1 MYALKNVTKRYAG
14 ARDVVAL
21 DDVTLAIPDGQM
33 VAIQGPTGG
42 GKSTLLQMLG
52 GMDRPTSGGVELAG
66 RDLARLSGHELSQV
80 RAHEVGIVF
89 QTFNL
94 LATLSAVENV
104 ETALVPSGIQ
114 REERRERARE
124 ALGSV
129 GLAERAD
136 HLPGELS
143 GGEQQRVA
151 LARALVKKPRV
162 LLADE
167 PTGNLDVGTRDEIM
181 DLIEERW
188 RAGNLTIVLVTH
200 DPRVAERAERRLQI
214 VRGKVGESA

>member
-1 MYALKNVTKRYAG
+1 MYTLSSVTKKYNGTRH
-14 ARDVVAL
+14 VVAL

-52 GMDRPTSGGVELAG
+52 GMDRPTTGSVEFAG
-66 RDLARLSGHELSQV
+66 RDLAGMRSGELAAV
-80 RAHEVGIVF
+80 RAQDIGIVF

-94 LATLSAVENV
+94 LSTLSAAENV
-104 ETALVPSGIQ
+104 ETALVPLGVQ
-114 REERRERARE
+114 HAERRARARE
-124 ALGSV
+124 ALASV
-129 GLAERAD
+129 GLDHRAD

-151 LARALVKKPRV
+151 IARALVKKPRV

-167 PTGNLDVGTRDEIM
+167 PTGNLDVDTRDEIM
-181 DLIEERW
+181 ALIEQRW
-188 RAGNLTIVLVTH
+188 QADNLTIVLVTH
-200 DPRVAERAERRLQI
+200 DPRVAQRAQRRLHI
-214 VRGKVGESA
+214 AKGRVREAE

>member
-1 MYALKNVTKRYAG
+1 MYTLRNVTKRYDG
-14 ARDVVAL
+14 ARAVVAL
-21 DDVTLAIPDGQM
+21 DDVSLDIPDGQM

-52 GMDRPTSGGVELAG
+52 GMDRPTAGSVELAG
-66 RDLARLSGHELSQV
+66 RALAALSGGELARV

-104 ETALVPSGIQ
+104 ETALVPSGVHH
-114 REERRERARE
+114 EERRTRARE
-124 ALGSV
+124 ALASV
-129 GLAERAD
+129 GLGDRAD

-188 RAGNLTIVLVTH
+188 RAEHLTIVLVTH
-200 DPRVAERAERRLQI
+200 DPRVAERAGRRLQI
-214 VRGKVGESA
+214 VRGQVRESA

>member
-1 MYALKNVTKRYAG
+1 MYDLRNVTKRYAG
-14 ARDVVAL
+14 TRAVVAL
-21 DDVTLAIPDGQM
+21 DDVSLEIPDGQM
-33 VAIQGPTGG
+33 VAVQGPTGG

-52 GMDRPTSGGVELAG
+52 GMDRPSEGSVELAG
-66 RDLARLSGHELSQV
+66 RDLAGLSGGELARV

-104 ETALVPSGIQ
+104 ETALVPAGVPH
-114 REERRERARE
+114 EERRARARE

-129 GLAERAD
+129 GLADRAD

-188 RAGNLTIVLVTH
+188 RAEGLTIVLVTH

-214 VRGKVGESA
+214 VKGRVSESS

>member
-1 MYALKNVTKRYAG
+1 MYSLKNVTKRYTG
-14 ARDVVAL
+14 TQLVVAL
-21 DDVTLAIPDGQM
+21 DDVSLEIPDGQM

-42 GKSTLLQMLG
+42 SKSTLLQMLG
-52 GMDRPTSGGVELAG
+52 GMDRPTAGSVELAG
-66 RDLARLSGHELSQV
+66 RDLATLSGNELSRM
-80 RAHEVGIVF
+80 RAQEVGIVF

-94 LATLSAVENV
+94 LSTLSAVENV
-104 ETALVPSGIQ
+104 ETALVPAGVP
-114 REERRERARE
+114 REERRARARE

-129 GLAERAD
+129 GLEERAD

-167 PTGNLDVGTRDEIM
+167 PTGNLDVDTRDEIM

-188 RAGNLTIVLVTH
+188 RAEELTIVLVTH
-200 DPRVAERAERRLQI
+200 DPRVAQRAERRLQI
-214 VRGKVGESA
+214 VKGRVREAT

>member
-1 MYALKNVTKRYAG
+1 MYSLKNVTKRYTG
-14 ARDVVAL
+14 TQLVVAL
-21 DDVTLAIPDGQM
+21 DDVSLEIPDGQM

-52 GMDRPTSGGVELAG
+52 GMDRPTAGSVELAG
-66 RDLARLSGHELSQV
+66 RDLTTLSGNELSRM
-80 RAHEVGIVF
+80 RAQEVGIVF

-94 LATLSAVENV
+94 LSTLSAVENV
-104 ETALVPSGIQ
+104 ETALVPAGVP
-114 REERRERARE
+114 REERRARARE

-129 GLAERAD
+129 GLEERAD

-167 PTGNLDVGTRDEIM
+167 PTGNLDVDTRDEIM

-188 RAGNLTIVLVTH
+188 RAEELTIVLVTH
-200 DPRVAERAERRLQI
+200 DPRVAQRAERRLQI
-214 VRGKVGESA
+214 VKGRVREAT

>member
-1 MYALKNVTKRYAG
+1 MYTLRNVTKRYAG
-14 ARDVVAL
+14 ARAVIAL
-21 DDVTLAIPDGQM
+21 DDVSLEIPDGQM
-33 VAIQGPTGG
+33 VAVQGPTGG

-52 GMDRPTSGGVELAG
+52 GMDRPSAGSVELAG
-66 RDLARLSGHELSQV
+66 RDLAALSGNELARV

-104 ETALVPSGIQ
+104 ETALVPSGVPH
-114 REERRERARE
+114 EERRARARG

-188 RAGNLTIVLVTH
+188 RAEGLTIVLVTH
-200 DPRVAERAERRLQI
+200 DPRVAQRAERRLQI
-214 VRGKVGESA
+214 VEGQVRECA

>member
-1 MYALKNVTKRYAG
+1 MYSLKNVTKRYTG
-14 ARDVVAL
+14 TQLVVAL
-21 DDVTLAIPDGQM
+21 DDVSLEIPDGQM

-52 GMDRPTSGGVELAG
+52 GMDRPTAGSVELAG
-66 RDLARLSGHELSQV
+66 RDLATLSGNELARM
-80 RAHEVGIVF
+80 RAQEVGIVF

-94 LATLSAVENV
+94 LSTLSAVENV
-104 ETALVPSGIQ
+104 ETALVPAGIP
-114 REERRERARE
+114 REERRARARE

-129 GLAERAD
+129 GLEERAD

-167 PTGNLDVGTRDEIM
+167 PTGNLDVDTRDEIM

-188 RAGNLTIVLVTH
+188 RAEELTIVLVTH
-200 DPRVAERAERRLQI
+200 DPRVAQRAERRLQI
-214 VRGKVGESA
+214 VKGRVREAT

>member
-1 MYALKNVTKRYAG
+1 MYSLKNVTKRYTG
-14 ARDVVAL
+14 TQLVVAL
-21 DDVTLAIPDGQM
+21 DDVSLEIPDGQM

-52 GMDRPTSGGVELAG
+52 GMDRPTAGSVELAG
-66 RDLARLSGHELSQV
+66 RDLATLSGNELSRM
-80 RAHEVGIVF
+80 RAQEVGIVF

-94 LATLSAVENV
+94 LSTLSAVENV
-104 ETALVPSGIQ
+104 ETALVPAGVP
-114 REERRERARE
+114 REERRARARE

-129 GLAERAD
+129 GLEERAD

-167 PTGNLDVGTRDEIM
+167 PTGNLDVDTRDEIM

-188 RAGNLTIVLVTH
+188 RAEELTIVLVTH
-200 DPRVAERAERRLQI
+200 DPRVAQRAERRLQI
-214 VRGKVGESA
+214 VKGRVREAT